1 MNNEHACSHE
11 FDNLTTL
18 GYHVTFSSPLRMRQG
33 QPPALVVSAVFL
45 GLSEHRW
52 ILELGA
58 KEGRAALEHF
68 HTSLGMFQSSG

>member
-1 MNNEHACSHE
+1 MNMRVHV
-11 FDNLTTL
+11 NLTISPL
-18 GYHVTFSSPLRMRQG
+18 LDIMTFSSPLRMRQG
-33 QPPALVVSAVFL
+33 QPPASVVSAVFL
-45 GLSEHRW
+45 GLLEHRW